1 MPGIILLIIYA
12 DGVSLSSLR
21 QTLSVTHKLS
31 ASVAHELSYLWFPVK
46 RGGSHETDRDTTGG
60 QEDEI

>member
-1 MPGIILLIIYA
+1 
-12 DGVSLSSLR
+12 V
-21 QTLSVTHKLS
+21 SVTHKLS